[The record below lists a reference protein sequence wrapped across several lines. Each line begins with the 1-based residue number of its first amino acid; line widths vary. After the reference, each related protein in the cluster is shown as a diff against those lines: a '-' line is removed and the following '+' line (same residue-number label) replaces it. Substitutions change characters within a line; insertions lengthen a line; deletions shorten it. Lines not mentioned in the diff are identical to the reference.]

1 MFRAVLLAAAAAAI
15 AAGGAPIAQQ
25 VGPDSFELELARAER
40 LNVTAPW
47 RESQAILDELRSRLP
62 LAGDSQYARFKLLEA
77 RNLALAGE
85 LERSIEVLESLL
97 ARDMPDELRLRVHTR
112 AANIAYIAR
121 RFETTF
127 SNLDAA
133 LRMLEDP
140 ELRSIGDDV
149 YSLAAYTYALVDQL
163 ERAREF
169 GALSLEIARERDDPR
184 AVCTTAQNLAFVY
197 KQAGESQRSREFYE
211 MALSACEAAG
221 DDLIAAVTRYGLAD
235 LMRRL
240 GRNNDAER
248 LFDEALAGLETAD
261 YKPGMAEARLYYAR
275 LESSRGALDRVET
288 LLAGTMEQL
297 RRDRNWEYL
306 SEAYGLLA
314 EVEERRG
321 APAAAL
327 ERYRESMQAR
337 SMHQQLVRD
346 RQTAFLEVQFEMRH
360 TEQQLALLQ
369 EQERL
374 RDIEAASR
382 AQQRRLRTGIY
393 ILTGLLVL
401 VLIVL
406 LVRATR
412 ERRRFQSLSR
422 RDALT
427 VLNNHTRFFELA
439 ERTLALSREKR
450 VAFTLVLADIDHFK
464 RVNDRHGHL
473 VGDEVLRRV
482 AGRLREH
489 FAKKGIIGRIGGEEF
504 GIALPGVS
512 QAELNERLRAFRAS
526 LEDMRR
532 DDDLVHVT
540 MSFGIARP
548 RDGES
553 LVEIRERAD
562 RALYQ
567 AKRAGRDRVV
577 DVDRID

>member
-1 MFRAVLLAAAAAAI
+1 MFRVVLLVAAAVAMAAS
-15 AAGGAPIAQQ
+15 GKPIAQQ
-25 VGPDSFELELARAER
+25 VDSDSFESKLARAER

-47 RESQAILDELRSRLP
+47 RESQAILDELRSGLP
-62 LAGDSQYARFKLLEA
+62 LAGDSQFARFKLLEA
-77 RNLALAGE
+77 RNLALDGE
-85 LERSIEVLESLL
+85 LERSLEVLESLMG
-97 ARDMPDELRLRVHTR
+97 RDMPDDLRLRVHSR

-127 SNLDAA
+127 SNLNAA

-140 ELRSIGDDV
+140 ELRKTGDVV
-149 YSLAAYTYALVDQL
+149 YSLASYTYALVDEL

-184 AVCTTAQNLAFVY
+184 AVCTTAQNLGFVY
-197 KQAGESQRSREFYE
+197 KQAGDSQRSRELYE

-235 LMRRL
+235 LLRRL
-240 GRNNDAER
+240 GGNADAER
-248 LFDEALAGLETAD
+248 LFDEALSGLETAD

-275 LESSRGALDRVET
+275 LEISRGALDRVGA
-288 LLAGTMEQL
+288 LLDGAMEQL

-306 SEAYGLLA
+306 AEAYRLLA

-327 ERYRESMQAR
+327 SHYRKHMEAR
-337 SMHQQLVRD
+337 GMHQQLVRA
-346 RQTAFLEVQFEMRH
+346 RQTAFLEVQFEVRH

-374 RDIEAASR
+374 RDIEAISR

-393 ILTGLLVL
+393 ILIGLLVA
-401 VLIVL
+401 VLLVL

-412 ERRRFQSLSR
+412 ERRRFQGLSR

-427 VLNNHTRFFELA
+427 ALSNHTRFFELA
-439 ERTLALSREKR
+439 ERTLSLTREKR
-450 VAFTLVLADIDHFK
+450 IGFTLVLADIDHFK

-512 QAELNERLRAFRAS
+512 HEELNERLEAFRAS
-526 LEDMRR
+526 LANMRWG
-532 DDDLVHVT
+532 DASVHVT

-548 RDGES
+548 RDSES